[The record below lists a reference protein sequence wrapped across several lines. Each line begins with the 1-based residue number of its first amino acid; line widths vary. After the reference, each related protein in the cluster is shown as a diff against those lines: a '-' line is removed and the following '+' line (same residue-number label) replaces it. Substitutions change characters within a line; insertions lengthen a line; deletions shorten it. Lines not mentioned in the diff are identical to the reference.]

1 MHVNLPKK
9 RYYSIG
15 EVAKAF
21 QVKPSLLRFWEKE
34 FKEIKPKKKE
44 SGTRKYTPDNLKQI
58 QYIYHLIKE
67 KGMTLAG
74 AKKQLE
80 LKNSGKPKQELLSK
94 LEKIKSTLENIKENL

>member
-1 MHVNLPKK
+1 MGK
-9 RYYSIG
+9 RIQRNST
-15 EVAKAF
+15 
-21 QVKPSLLRFWEKE
+21 Q
-34 FKEIKPKKKE
+34 KKE

-80 LKNSGKPKQELLSK
+80 LKNSGTPKQELLSK

>member
-1 MHVNLPKK
+1 MRLQRHSKLNLLYSGFGKK
-9 RYYSIG
+9 NS
-15 EVAKAF
+15 KKF
-21 QVKPSLLRFWEKE
+21 N
-34 FKEIKPKKKE
+34 PKKKE

-94 LEKIKSTLENIKENL
+94 LEKIKSTLEIIKENL